1 MDTTDVLLQA
11 RDLISDPQ
19 NWNQGSSF
27 NEDGTKMCARQALAQ
42 ASDKTETYIRTTQ
55 LLDEAAE
62 ELHNMC
68 INIIAVNDHLGH
80 DAVMETYDLAIRK
93 SKDQEDQPQA

>member
-1 MDTTDVLLQA
+1 MNTTDTLLEA
-11 RDLISDPQ
+11 RNLIADPQ
-19 NWNQGSSF
+19 DWNQGSSF

-42 ASDKTETYIRTTQ
+42 ASDDAEMYIRTTE
-55 LLDEAAE
+55 LLDKAAE

-80 DAVMETYDLAIRK
+80 DAVMETYDLAIRM
-93 SKDQEDQPQA
+93 SKDQEHQPQA